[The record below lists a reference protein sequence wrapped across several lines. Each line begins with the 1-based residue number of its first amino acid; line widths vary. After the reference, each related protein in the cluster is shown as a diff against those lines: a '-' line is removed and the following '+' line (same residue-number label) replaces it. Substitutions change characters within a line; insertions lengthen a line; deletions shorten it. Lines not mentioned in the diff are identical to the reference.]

1 MWPFSLFS
9 SNPQPQALL
18 KAQARNNPPV
28 KNAVAAA
35 IAAAPIP
42 APSVGITY
50 NPNLIAKLKG
60 DHEELFTIYTRLH
73 EAGIGSRFAKIS
85 DDLIALRRAFNGHIL
100 LENVRF
106 YVYLE
111 KLLKEHPE
119 ERSYVHSLR
128 KDMNGIASA
137 VSGFCDKWITTPV
150 TSATQSAFNVDLQ
163 DIGGAL
169 TSRVELEETTLYT
182 LYVESM

>member
-1 MWPFSLFS
+1 MWPFSLFQS
-9 SNPQPQALL
+9 KP
-18 KAQARNNPPV
+18 KAQSLMQAQPKPTAKSVPP
-28 KNAVAAA
+28 AVAS
-35 IAAAPIP
+35 IIP
-42 APSVGITY
+42 VPTPAVGIAY
-50 NPNLIAKLKG
+50 NPNLIAKLKD
-60 DHEELFTIYTRLH
+60 DHQDLFAIYTRLH
-73 EAGIGSRFAKIS
+73 ESGISSRFAKIT

-128 KDMNGIASA
+128 KDMNGIAMA
-137 VSGFCDKWITTPV
+137 VSTFCDKWIATPV